1 VADFY
6 LNQND
11 TASPIFETLT
21 DDTGAA
27 VDIQGA
33 TVKLTATP
41 IHGGTPIVNAH
52 AANNLQVGDGSDGS
66 RGDVSYGEGAN
77 PWTTETATAGDFLYT
92 WEVTFAGGTKQT
104 YPNTGSRI
112 LTITP
117 DAPTTAQE
125 YASREE
131 LKKTLNLSGTTY
143 TDQDISLALSAA
155 TTAINVNCGRV
166 FTLGSPGESRTYR
179 PISDRYL
186 LIDDVVSVS
195 AVTANGTALTVT
207 TDYVLE
213 PVRVARPGPP
223 YDVLRSPSTVLTGL
237 GTWGQ
242 AHSWG
247 DVVVTGQYGW
257 PSVPA
262 PIKQATMILAS
273 RYLQRSR
280 SAPFAILTFGDGGE
294 AARLTRSDPDVAM
307 LLGPY
312 TRSTMI
318 E

>member
-1 VADFY
+1 MADFY
-6 LNQND
+6 IGQGD
-11 TASPIFETLT
+11 TASTLLVT
-21 DDTGAA
+21 LRDANNNPVNIT
-27 VDIQGA
+27 GA
-33 TVKLTATP
+33 TVHIDVTP
-41 IHGGTPIVNAH
+41 IHGGTKIVD
-52 AANNLQVGDGSDGS
+52 AAATIVDAVNGQ
-66 RGDVSYGEGAN
+66 VSYTFTA
-77 PWTTETATAGDFLYT
+77 PQTATPGDYLATFT
-92 WEVTFAGGTKQT
+92 VTFSGGAVEAFPNAG
-104 YPNTGSRI
+104 YYLI
-112 LTITP
+112 TINP
-117 DAPTTAQE
+117 DAPTSAQD
-125 YASREE
+125 YVSREE
-131 LKKTLNLSGTTY
+131 LKKTLNLTGTTY
-143 TDQDISLALSAA
+143 TDQDIDLARTAA
-155 TTAINVNCGRV
+155 TTAINVNCGRT

-179 PISDRYL
+179 PVSDQYL

-195 AVTANGTALTVT
+195 AVTVGTTSLTVT

-223 YDVLRSPSTVLTGL
+223 YDVLRSPPTILTGL

-247 DVVVTGQYGW
+247 TVTVTGQYGW